1 MGGVCVLKRA
11 HRVNEILSSVLRLSG
26 SVVEG
31 RSESVLVA
39 VFSVIRVVFS
49 LKQSLVDGIC
59 CI

>member
-1 MGGVCVLKRA
+1 VLKRA

-49 LKQSLVDGIC
+49 LKQSSRWDMLYIN
-59 CI
+59 I